1 MKIVLLENQVELIM
15 KSLQEFSKT
24 SDKKQLIYSTYE
36 SLQYQLV
43 KNQAA
48 QDNKIVPKNVT
59 QM

>member
-43 KNQAA
+43 KNQTTEN
-48 QDNKIVPKNVT
+48 NKIVSKNVT

>member
-1 MKIVLLENQVELIM
+1 MKVVLLENQVELIM

-48 QDNKIVPKNVT
+48 QNDKIVQKNVT